1 MEWMLEACGF
11 EVEALYGNFDRSP
24 FTADSP
30 EMIFVARKVSRG

>member
-11 EVEALYGNFDRSP
+11 EVEALYGDFERGD

-30 EMIFVARKVSRG
+30 EIIVVARRAT